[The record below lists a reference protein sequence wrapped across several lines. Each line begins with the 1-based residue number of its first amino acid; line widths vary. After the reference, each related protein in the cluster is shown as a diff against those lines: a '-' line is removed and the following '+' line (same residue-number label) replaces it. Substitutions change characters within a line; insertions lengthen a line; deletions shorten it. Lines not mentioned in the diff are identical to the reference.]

1 MSKHP
6 LTQLSTAL
14 GLAILLRVCGPTCGC
29 QLELCPTAYRSAE
42 IDVITCPGPTSGL

>member
-14 GLAILLRVCGPTCGC
+14 GLAILLKGLWTDMWVPT
-29 QLELCPTAYRSAE
+29 
-42 IDVITCPGPTSGL
+42 